1 MHHIIAVA
9 AAAFGFLT
17 GAHPLQPQDAI
28 PPFGASH
35 AAQPA
40 PTPASRT
47 NRRPMDAIP
56 PFG

>member
-1 MHHIIAVA
+1 MYHIIIVL
-9 AAAFGFLT
+9 AAAFAFLN

-35 AAQPA
+35 GTQPA

-47 NRRPMDAIP
+47 NLRPMDAIP